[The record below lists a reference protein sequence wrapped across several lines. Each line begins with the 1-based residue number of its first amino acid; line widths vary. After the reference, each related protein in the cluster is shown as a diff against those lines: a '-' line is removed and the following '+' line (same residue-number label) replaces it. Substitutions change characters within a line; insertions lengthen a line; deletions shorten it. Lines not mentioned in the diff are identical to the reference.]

1 MGPRSIDR
9 GIRFR
14 DGLFTF
20 WCTASMGPRSI
31 DRGIPGFMTLA
42 GGSGFQLQ
50 WGRDQLIAEL
60 EYSGLKPQTQAA
72 SMGPRSI
79 DRGIRPPAIVSPA
92 FLTASMGPRS
102 IDRGIEPLKRSRP
115 RGRPLQWGR
124 DQLIAEFHAAIVFP
138 IRNLGLQ
145 WGRDQLIAE
154 FKQP

>member
-60 EYSGLKPQTQAA
+60 ARDFVNVRLRT
-72 SMGPRSI
+72 
-79 DRGIRPPAIVSPA
+79 V
-92 FLTASMGPRS
+92 
-102 IDRGIEPLKRSRP
+102 
-115 RGRPLQWGR
+115 LQWGR
-124 DQLIAEFHAAIVFP
+124 DQLIAELRAPGDSCGKLFRFNGAAI
-138 IRNLGLQ
+138 N
-145 WGRDQLIAE
+145 
-154 FKQP
+154 

>member
-1 MGPRSIDR
+1 MGPRSIDRGLGPYEIIVTDNSPASMGPRSIDR

-124 DQLIAEFHAAIVFP
+124 AQL
-138 IRNLGLQ
+138 RS
-145 WGRDQLIAE
+145 
-154 FKQP
+154 